1 MKPEDEK
8 REQEGLHNYREA
20 DRGRGG
26 TLKIEII
33 EEKFQGQE
41 PGKREREK
49 VSYFDKSVTI
59 AKQKQQSKS

>member
-41 PGKREREK
+41 PGKRERERE
-49 VSYFDKSVTI
+49 
-59 AKQKQQSKS
+59 SKLL